1 MIQFGRVIGKMKKN
15 DLARGARAKALS
27 GWAGNPESGLLFDGS
42 PFTGWATPDGTTRA
56 EVEIR
61 LSGKQEFNV
70 IKLQENV
77 RDYGQRVERF
87 AVDAWLDGQWKP
99 LAESTT
105 IGFRKMIR
113 LPKAVKADQLRIR
126 FLDSRKSISF
136 SNFSLYYLAPFS
148 TEDNVEGVRK
158 LNRKEWKITVAGKN
172 LPAAQLERLKDG
184 KTDTYVEVGLP
195 PQGCDIVIDTGK
207 VQKIA
212 GLIYT
217 PVMEG
222 GPGHIEMY
230 DIRLSRDGKT
240 WGKPVASGRFGNIV
254 NNPVEQE
261 VNFVPV
267 EARFVKFSAKKG
279 ADGARK
285 AAVAELDLL

>member
-1 MIQFGRVIGKMKKN
+1 MYKRQ
-15 DLARGARAKALS
+15 
-27 GWAGNPESGLLFDGS
+27 
-42 PFTGWATPDGTTRA
+42 
-56 EVEIR
+56 
-61 LSGKQEFNV
+61 
-70 IKLQENV
+70 
-77 RDYGQRVERF
+77 
-87 AVDAWLDGQWKP
+87 
-99 LAESTT
+99 
-105 IGFRKMIR
+105 
-113 LPKAVKADQLRIR
+113 
-126 FLDSRKSISF
+126 
-136 SNFSLYYLAPFS
+136 
-148 TEDNVEGVRK
+148 
-158 LNRKEWKITVAGKN
+158 
-172 LPAAQLERLKDG
+172 AQLERLKDG
-184 KTDTYVEVGLP
+184 KTDTYVEIGLP

-267 EARFVKFSAKKG
+267 EARFVKFSVKKG
-279 ADGARK
+279 AEGARK

>member
-1 MIQFGRVIGKMKKN
+1 M
-15 DLARGARAKALS
+15 
-27 GWAGNPESGLLFDGS
+27 
-42 PFTGWATPDGTTRA
+42 
-56 EVEIR
+56 EI
-61 LSGKQEFNV
+61 
-70 IKLQENV
+70 
-77 RDYGQRVERF
+77 
-87 AVDAWLDGQWKP
+87 
-99 LAESTT
+99 
-105 IGFRKMIR
+105 
-113 LPKAVKADQLRIR
+113 
-126 FLDSRKSISF
+126 
-136 SNFSLYYLAPFS
+136 
-148 TEDNVEGVRK
+148 
-158 LNRKEWKITVAGKN
+158 
-172 LPAAQLERLKDG
+172 
-184 KTDTYVEVGLP
+184 GLP

>member
-1 MIQFGRVIGKMKKN
+1 
-15 DLARGARAKALS
+15 
-27 GWAGNPESGLLFDGS
+27 
-42 PFTGWATPDGTTRA
+42 
-56 EVEIR
+56 
-61 LSGKQEFNV
+61 
-70 IKLQENV
+70 
-77 RDYGQRVERF
+77 
-87 AVDAWLDGQWKP
+87 
-99 LAESTT
+99 
-105 IGFRKMIR
+105 MIR
-113 LPKAVKADQLRIR
+113 LPEAVKSDKLKIR

-136 SNFSLYYLAPFS
+136 SNLSLYYLAPFS
-148 TEDNVEGVRK
+148 TEENVESVRK
-158 LNRKEWKITVAGKN
+158 LDRKEWKITVAEKK

-195 PQGCDIVIDTGK
+195 PKGCDIIIDTGK

-230 DIRLSRDGKT
+230 DIRLSSDGKT
-240 WGKPVASGRFGNIV
+240 WGNSVASGRFGNIV

-261 VNFVPV
+261 VNLAPV

-279 ADGARK
+279 AGGARK